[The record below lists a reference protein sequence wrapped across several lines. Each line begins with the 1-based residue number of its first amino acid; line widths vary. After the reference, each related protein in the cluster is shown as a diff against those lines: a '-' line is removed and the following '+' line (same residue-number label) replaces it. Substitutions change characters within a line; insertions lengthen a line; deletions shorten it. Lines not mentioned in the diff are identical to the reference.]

1 MCKCGTLL
9 SVFILVSVNVAV
21 LSSECRRSVL
31 VDRELGADC
40 SALTGSLVNQ
50 TCNDLQD
57 VLRSISLHTTT
68 PNASGECVEVR
79 LQPGVYVLTE
89 LTPIEHHSVVL
100 QGIGNVAVKVN
111 LSVSAVPQYVLSFIG
126 AERARIS
133 GINFHTSPA
142 IITFENVTNV
152 IVERSSFRL
161 VFTPYQY

>member
-1 MCKCGTLL
+1 MCKYGILL

-21 LSSECRRSVL
+21 LSAECRRSVL

-40 SALTGSLVNQ
+40 SALTRSLVNQ

-89 LTPIEHHSVVL
+89 LTPIEHSVVL

-111 LSVSAVPQYVLSFIG
+111 LSVSAVPQYVLSFTG

-142 IITFENVTNV
+142 IITFENITNV